1 MFVQLAMDHFIKVFI
16 NHDFAHL
23 TSPIIIQLNHNF
35 IIFIAITPSAS
46 LFLLSFMSTTD
57 EHLMTN
63 DRRCGI

>member
-46 LFLLSFMSTTD
+46 LFFAFIHVD
-57 EHLMTN
+57 
-63 DRRCGI
+63 DR